1 MNIITITITTTIE
14 REGAVFYEGDG
25 FMLGFNPYLK
35 PEENQVFCRTWWI
48 ITLSHYCHYYYL
60 CPKLFTLEGQNT
72 THPSSPKC
80 TNTILVIRVHQ
91 NIQKFS
97 EFYSHLKGNFWHF
110 QVPENGTLSAQ
121 IQKLRPLFSRQHPP
135 KRWNRCLFYS
145 FTTFGRVIQHISS
158 ENRILKTFWYFG
170 APYWS
175 YSLLKRWKHVGQN
188 LHLLDQAW
196 ESGWEPWWVSL
207 SLLHKQPWCYA
218 IKIEIEKRWDLVPLW
233 WGSRRMNN

>member
-1 MNIITITITTTIE
+1 MGCW
-14 REGAVFYEGDG
+14 RGKKVSDFG
-25 FMLGFNPYLK
+25 FGHSK
-35 PEENQVFCRTWWI
+35 
-48 ITLSHYCHYYYL
+48 SHFRAPKKM
-60 CPKLFTLEGQNT
+60 PKLPIFRC
-72 THPSSPKC
+72 PSA
-80 TNTILVIRVHQ
+80 R
-91 NIQKFS
+91 IQ
-97 EFYSHLKGNFWHF
+97 
-110 QVPENGTLSAQ
+110 T
-121 IQKLRPLFSRQHPP
+121 LRPLFHANIPP
-135 KRWNRCLFYS
+135 KWWNRCLFYS

-158 ENRILKTFWYFG
+158 ENIILKTFWYFG

-196 ESGWEPWWVSL
+196 ESGWEPWWVSS

>member
-1 MNIITITITTTIE
+1 MREYLNIHIVNTEMSKGIFPKNNQFCFGTSLKVNGCCFVRSYHFIKKYTPGNHTTDFGKSLIE
-14 REGAVFYEGDG
+14 KNTFFRA
-25 FMLGFNPYLK
+25 L
-35 PEENQVFCRTWWI
+35 PEKGGGGPCPS
-48 ITLSHYCHYYYL
+48 LSFIY
-60 CPKLFTLEGQNT
+60 
-72 THPSSPKC
+72 
-80 TNTILVIRVHQ
+80 
-91 NIQKFS
+91 
-97 EFYSHLKGNFWHF
+97 
-110 QVPENGTLSAQ
+110 
-121 IQKLRPLFSRQHPP
+121 
-135 KRWNRCLFYS
+135 
-145 FTTFGRVIQHISS
+145 IQHISS

-218 IKIEIEKRWDLVPLW
+218 IKIETEKRWDLVPLW